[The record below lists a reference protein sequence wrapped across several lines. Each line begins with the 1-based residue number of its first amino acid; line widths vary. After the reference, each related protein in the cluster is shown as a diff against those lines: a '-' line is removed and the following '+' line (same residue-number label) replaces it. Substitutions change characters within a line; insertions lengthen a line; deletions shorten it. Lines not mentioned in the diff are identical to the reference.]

1 MKRKAF
7 ATAALLVALATMACA
22 QTYVV
27 MHNFGTTSTDPQ
39 APGEPGVICQS
50 RGGYL
55 FSAGGT
61 QGNAGAAFRL
71 TTDGHYKL
79 MHAFSGSDG
88 QMPAGGLTLGRDGWF
103 YGSTVSG
110 GPGTWGTLYKMRSNG
125 QVTRLHYYSGG
136 NGGNPWAAPIQ
147 SVAGDF
153 YGVTHGSFTF
163 GQIYRVS
170 QSGQYTKLHS
180 MTLFEGIYQV
190 APLVQGTDFAFYGA
204 AIATGGT
211 QGPGDLYRITSTGA
225 FDVLYT
231 FDGVHG
237 NHPAGG
243 LIQAADGN
251 FYGVAS
257 EGGSFGAGTVFQ
269 MTPDHTV
276 NVLYS
281 FSGGADGGVP
291 VGGIVEAS
299 DGNLYGTTSS
309 GGVNGAGVLF
319 RVTPS
324 GTYTVLHDFTE
335 ATGSGPRS
343 SLMQHTN
350 GRLYGMTS
358 SGGSANLGVFFSF
371 DAGLPPFVTYLPTY
385 GRAGGEV
392 QILGQGFTDTTQV
405 LFNGTP
411 ASFKLVYPTFIKA
424 TIPDGAT
431 TGPITVSTTN
441 GTLTSNKVFVV
452 HP

>member
-1 MKRKAF
+1 M
-7 ATAALLVALATMACA
+7 LLVAVAAMASA

-55 FSAGGT
+55 FKCRRNPGEPGRSFPAHHRRT
-61 QGNAGAAFRL
+61 LQGDACVHRERRPDANRGAHARTGRMVLRKHRFRR
-71 TTDGHYKL
+71 
-79 MHAFSGSDG
+79 S
-88 QMPAGGLTLGRDGWF
+88 
-103 YGSTVSG
+103 
-110 GPGTWGTLYKMRSNG
+110 GTWGTLYKMRSNG
-125 QVTRLHYYSGG
+125 QVKTLHYYSGG
-136 NGGNPWAAPIQ
+136 DGGNPWAAPIQ

-153 YGVTHGSFTF
+153 YSVTHGSFNY
-163 GQIYRVS
+163 GQIVKIF
-170 QSGQYTKLHS
+170 QSGQYTMLHS
-180 MTLFEGIYQV
+180 MTLFEGVYQV
-190 APLVQGTDFAFYGA
+190 ASLVQGTDFAFYGA
-204 AIATGGT
+204 AIDSSGT
-211 QGPGDLYRITSTGA
+211 ASPGDLYRITSTGI
-225 FDVLYT
+225 FEVLYT
-231 FDGVHG
+231 FDGTQG

-243 LIQAADGN
+243 LIQATDGN

-257 EGGSFGAGTVFQ
+257 EGGSYGAGTVFQ

-276 NVLYS
+276 NVLYN
-281 FSGGADGGVP
+281 FSGGADGGGP
-291 VGGIVEAS
+291 VGGMVEAS

-309 GGVNGAGVLF
+309 GGANGAGVLF
-319 RVTPS
+319 RLTTS
-324 GTYTVLHDFTE
+324 GSYTVLHDFAG
-335 ATGSGPRS
+335 ATGSAPRS

-358 SGGSANLGVFFSF
+358 SGGSANFGVFFSL

-385 GRAGGEV
+385 GRAGGVV

-405 LFNGTP
+405 FFNGTP

-441 GTLTSNKVFVV
+441 GTLTSNKVFIV